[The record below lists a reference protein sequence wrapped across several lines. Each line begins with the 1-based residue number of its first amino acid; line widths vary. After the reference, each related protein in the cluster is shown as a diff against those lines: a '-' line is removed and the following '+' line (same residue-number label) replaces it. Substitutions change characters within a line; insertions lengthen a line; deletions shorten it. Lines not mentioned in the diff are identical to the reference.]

1 MRWITRERPKVG
13 RMGCAWLIKTF
24 IDPAAE
30 FFFVSGRE
38 VRAEAERLDAT
49 IFHADGAELTRQ
61 GDVSSFEVV
70 MRHYG
75 LEGDPALALL
85 GRIVNTADIKQSR
98 YQQPEGPG
106 LRAITDGLQL
116 CYADDHALNEAGM
129 RVYEAL
135 YAYCQD
141 VNYRAPKGGGL
152 PSSPTTGDRASGP
165 VDSGPLS
172 RSAV

>member
-1 MRWITRERPKVG
+1 MMRWITRERPKVG
-13 RMGCAWLIKTF
+13 RLGCAWLIKTF

-30 FFFVSGRE
+30 FFFVSGRD

-49 IFHADGAELTRQ
+49 IFHADGAALTRQ

-116 CYADDHALNEAGM
+116 RYTDDHALNETGM
-129 RVYEAL
+129 QVYDAL

-141 VNYRAPKGGGL
+141 MVRRGKPDGAYKEIR
-152 PSSPTTGDRASGP
+152 D
-165 VDSGPLS
+165 
-172 RSAV
+172 